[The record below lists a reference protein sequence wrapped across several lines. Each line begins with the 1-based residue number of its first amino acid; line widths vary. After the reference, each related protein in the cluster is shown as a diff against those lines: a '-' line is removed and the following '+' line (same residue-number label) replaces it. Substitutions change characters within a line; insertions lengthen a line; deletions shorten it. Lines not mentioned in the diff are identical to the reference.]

1 MTSIRIIHYLQI
13 RTQYLL
19 NGGLFSYFV
28 RNSEN
33 LLHGMKSSLLRIIVK
48 ATPLCII
55 CLILVKLIIIN
66 EFAGI
71 GEKVKSL
78 DARLV
83 QVQEENEI
91 LTRRYAS
98 ASSLLTISIKAEQ
111 ASYRTPTKDQF
122 LSLPIDQFSVAVA
135 HLQ

>member
-78 DARLV
+78 DARLS
-83 QVQEENEI
+83 QVQEENEV
-91 LTRRYAS
+91 LTQRYAS
-98 ASSLLTISIKAEQ
+98 ASSLLTISVKAEE
-111 ASYRTPTKDQF
+111 ATYHTPTKDQY
-122 LSLPIDQFSVAVA
+122 LSLPVDQYPVAVA
-135 HLQ
+135 SLK